1 MKQENL
7 ILQDPKKKKDKDI
20 EGNKG
25 GRACV
30 MVAVVV
36 EVKRV
41 QMTNGAF
48 LFL

>member
-25 GRACV
+25 GAGVC
-30 MVAVVV
+30 
-36 EVKRV
+36 
-41 QMTNGAF
+41 NGSGSG
-48 LFL
+48 